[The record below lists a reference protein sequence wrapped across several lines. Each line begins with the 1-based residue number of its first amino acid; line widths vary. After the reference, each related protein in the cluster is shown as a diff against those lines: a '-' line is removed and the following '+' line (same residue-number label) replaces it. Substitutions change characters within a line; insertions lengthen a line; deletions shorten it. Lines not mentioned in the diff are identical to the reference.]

1 MEGFDTDCLLL
12 YYWEEALFGL
22 SVTLINVY
30 NLNHTTF
37 AFGLGSGMG
46 CTGSETHVMGCV
58 IMTWLANN

>member
-12 YYWEEALFGL
+12 YYWEEAVFGL

-37 AFGLGSGMG
+37 AFGLGAGMG
-46 CTGSETHVMGCV
+46 CT
-58 IMTWLANN
+58 